1 MKYVHCQSF
10 PLPPRGIGGS
20 QKYSIGFL
28 NTTGNF
34 LRRVQIP
41 RINHP
46 IGWELGDG
54 FSYAA
59 L

>member
-10 PLPPRGIGGS
+10 PLPP